1 MYLYSLLHLFSHF
14 LSPLNILNILVLC
27 LKWVNNIRNNQKYTS
42 KHSIC
47 PSASMYL
54 YSLLH
59 LFSHFLSP
67 LNILNILVLCLK
79 WVNNIRNNQKI
90 TKYHQSILF
99 VHLPLCIYIH
109 YCTFPPFFKPAGKP
123 SDESKSDGYTNDY
136 NQWNQL
142 VQEELSVNAKSQADD
157 YDKELTVE
165 VTIEV
170 GDWPEI
176 EVIFPS

>member
-1 MYLYSLLHLFSHF
+1 MHLTQ
-14 LSPLNILNILVLC
+14 
-27 LKWVNNIRNNQKYTS
+27 WTQ
-42 KHSIC
+42 
-47 PSASMYL
+47 
-54 YSLLH
+54 
-59 LFSHFLSP
+59 
-67 LNILNILVLCLK
+67 
-79 WVNNIRNNQKI
+79 
-90 TKYHQSILF
+90 
-99 VHLPLCIYIH
+99 HLPI
-109 YCTFPPFFKPAGKP
+109 TPFPPFFKPAGKP

-136 NQWNQL
+136 NEWNQL

>member
-1 MYLYSLLHLFSHF
+1 M
-14 LSPLNILNILVLC
+14 
-27 LKWVNNIRNNQKYTS
+27 
-42 KHSIC
+42 SIC
-47 PSASMYL
+47 L
-54 YSLLH
+54 YV
-59 LFSHFLSP
+59 FIFIIAP
-67 LNILNILVLCLK
+67 
-79 WVNNIRNNQKI
+79 
-90 TKYHQSILF
+90 
-99 VHLPLCIYIH
+99 
-109 YCTFPPFFKPAGKP
+109 FPPFFKPAGKP

-136 NQWNQL
+136 NEWNQL

>member
-1 MYLYSLLHLFSHF
+1 MYLYSLLHLFPHF
-14 LSPLNILNILVLC
+14 LSPLNILNILVLG
-27 LKWVNNIRNNQKYTS
+27 
-42 KHSIC
+42 
-47 PSASMYL
+47 
-54 YSLLH
+54 
-59 LFSHFLSP
+59 
-67 LNILNILVLCLK
+67 LK

-90 TKYHQSILF
+90 TKYTIKAFYLSICLYVF
-99 VHLPLCIYIH
+99 IFIIAP
-109 YCTFPPFFKPAGKP
+109 FPPFFKPAGKP

-136 NQWNQL
+136 NQWNEL

-157 YDKELTVE
+157 YDKELSVE

>member
-1 MYLYSLLHLFSHF
+1 MYLYSLLHL
-14 LSPLNILNILVLC
+14 
-27 LKWVNNIRNNQKYTS
+27 
-42 KHSIC
+42 
-47 PSASMYL
+47 
-54 YSLLH
+54 
-59 LFSHFLSP
+59 
-67 LNILNILVLCLK
+67 
-79 WVNNIRNNQKI
+79 
-90 TKYHQSILF
+90 
-99 VHLPLCIYIH
+99 
-109 YCTFPPFFKPAGKP
+109 PPFFKPAGKP

-136 NQWNQL
+136 NEWNQL